1 MRDARHVEWPWRFR
15 KARDKIDWG
24 NASKPGPES
33 PLRARPATLL
43 FAPVETPRFAPRAV
57 QLDPRRQF
65 RGHGEFWD
73 SSLSDLGDRSE
84 VSGKSRIV
92 FRSFEANG
100 GSI

>member
-1 MRDARHVEWPWRFR
+1 MRGQYLD
-15 KARDKIDWG
+15 
-24 NASKPGPES
+24 
-33 PLRARPATLL
+33 TLI
-43 FAPVETPRFAPRAV
+43 PVALWVTSGY
-57 QLDPRRQF
+57 L
-65 RGHGEFWD
+65 